1 MREPFAWQPD
11 AGTVADA
18 TLTAFIAHHGL
29 AGYDALL
36 ERSTSDPA
44 WFWNAVIDW
53 FGIAFSTP
61 YDAVMDSDDGAPW
74 TRWCVGGETNLAANC
89 LDPARH
95 DDAMPAIAWEAEDGT
110 TRHWSRAELRD
121 ATARLVHVL
130 QGEGIGP
137 GDAVGLYLPML
148 PETVAAFFAETVA
161 AFFAVAALGGVVVP
175 LFSGF
180 AADAAA
186 DRLNDAGAVAL
197 LTTESTPRRGRRVA
211 MKPVADAIAARVPT
225 LRRTLVLRDERVDP
239 APWTPGRDEAGRRR
253 HCGTG
258 TDVASNA
265 GAARRTG
272 RRA

>member
-89 LDPARH
+89 LDAARH

-110 TRHWSRAELRD
+110 TRHWSRAELRDATARLVHVLQGEGITRHWSRAELRD

-148 PETVAAFFAETVA
+148 PETVAAFFA
-161 AFFAVAALGGVVVP
+161 VAALGGVVV
-175 LFSGF
+175 
-180 AADAAA
+180 
-186 DRLNDAGAVAL
+186 RR
-197 LTTESTPRRGRRVA
+197 RRGL
-211 MKPVADAIAARVPT
+211 ADH
-225 LRRTLVLRDERVDP
+225 RVDP